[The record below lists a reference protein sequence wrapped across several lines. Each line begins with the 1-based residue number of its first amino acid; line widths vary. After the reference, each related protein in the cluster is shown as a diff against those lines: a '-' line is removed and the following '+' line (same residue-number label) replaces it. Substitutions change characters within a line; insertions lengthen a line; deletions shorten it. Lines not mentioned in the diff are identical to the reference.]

1 MSLLSPKP
9 IIAHVVR
16 TWRVPPGLT
25 YALVQDVQKRV
36 WIVES
41 CPAGTHFWTLEQAA
55 LLPQGARTRRA
66 LQEVLR
72 LGQEWQQQNR
82 PVPAP
87 VAPLPNTT
95 VAPFAELNETTEP
108 IRVRKR
114 ARPARPITTGKSLV
128 KV

>member
-16 TWRVPPGLT
+16 PWRVPPGLT

-55 LLPQGARTRRA
+55 QLPQGARTRRA
-66 LQEVLR
+66 LQEALR
-72 LGQEWQQQNR
+72 LGQEWEQQSR
-82 PVPAP
+82 PAPAP

-95 VAPFAELNETTEP
+95 VAPFAELNALPQP

-114 ARPARPITTGKSLV
+114 ASASRPIKTGKSLV
-128 KV
+128 MV